1 VRLHTHIAET
11 LDEEAYCLKTFK
23 RRPLELLE
31 DLGFLGPDVWLAH
44 CVHLG
49 AADIQRMA
57 QTDTAVAWCPTSN
70 MRLGSGFAPAR
81 ELIDAGV
88 AVGLAVDGSAS
99 NDSGNLLAEARQ
111 ALLTTRA
118 RKGAGAM
125 TAREAL
131 RVATRGGA
139 ACLGRDDIGS
149 IAVGKRAD
157 IALFAIDDLAHRGA
171 ESDPVAA
178 LVFCDARPVRHL
190 FVEGKPV
197 VRDGQLVNDT
207 TPAGEGSGPAGP
219 REPRFGVMRAFEASR
234 GGYLV

>member
-1 VRLHTHIAET
+1 MGNV
-11 LDEEAYCLKTFK
+11 
-23 RRPLELLE
+23 
-31 DLGFLGPDVWLAH
+31 
-44 CVHLG
+44 
-49 AADIQRMA
+49 AAAR
-57 QTDTAVAWCPTSN
+57 TAVAWCPTST

-99 NDSGNLLAEARQ
+99 NDSGNLLAETRQ

-118 RKGAGAM
+118 RKGAAAM
-125 TAREAL
+125 TARQAL

-149 IAVGKRAD
+149 IEVGKRAD

-178 LVFCDARPVRHL
+178 LVFCNSGPVRHL

-197 VRDGQLVNDT
+197 VRDGQLQFS
-207 TPAGEGSGPAGP
+207 PPPLGHSPSPLAGEG
-219 REPRFGVMRAFEASR
+219 R
-234 GGYLV
+234 GQQFPPHLGEGSVGARSQ